1 MALNGIDISRYQKDI
16 DLSKVPCDF
25 VIVKA
30 TEGADY
36 VSPEYD
42 AQYKAAK
49 KAGKKL
55 GVYHFASGNH
65 TGEKEADY
73 FLSQVKD
80 VIGEAILCLDWES
93 DALKKGVS
101 YANAFLDRVYEKTG
115 VKPFIYMSKSV
126 CRDYDW
132 SSVVNAGYPLWC
144 AQYANNNIT
153 GYQDNPWTDSKGM
166 GAFKKM
172 VIYQYSSHG
181 RLDGYSGNL
190 DLDIFYG
197 SAEGWDKYA
206 GKSESSSKPEEK
218 PEQKPATNKKNT
230 ITVDGLWG
238 VDTTKKAQKV
248 FGTTVDGKVSNQLS
262 TYKSSNPGLLSESW
276 EWQSKKSGC
285 SPLIKAIQKWCGATQ
300 DGLIGPDTI
309 KKMQKKLRCGAD
321 GKFDKPSPAIKAFQ
335 KWLNKQ

>member
-1 MALNGIDISRYQKDI
+1 MALNGIDISRYQKGI

-42 AQYKAAK
+42 SQYKDAK
-49 KAGKKL
+49 RAGKKL

-80 VIGEAILCLDWES
+80 AVGESILCLDWEA
-93 DALKKGVS
+93 DAIKKGVS
-101 YANAFLDRVYEKTG
+101 YAKDFLDRVYKKTG

-126 CRDYDW
+126 CRNYDW
-132 SSVVNAGYPLWC
+132 TDVVNAGYPLWC
-144 AQYANNNIT
+144 AQYANNNTT
-153 GYQDNPWTDSKGM
+153 GYKSEPWTDSKGM
-166 GAFKKM
+166 GAFKEM
-172 VIYQYSSHG
+172 VIFQYSSKG

-197 SAEGWDKYA
+197 TKSKWDKYA
-206 GKSESSSKPEEK
+206 GKTTASGTTTEEK
-218 PEQKPATNKKNT
+218 PASKPSTKKDT

-238 VDTTKKAQKV
+238 VNTTKKAQKV

-262 TYKSSNPGLLSESW
+262 AYKSSNPGLLSSSW
-276 EWQSKKSGC
+276 EWQSKKSGN
-285 SPLIKAIQKWCGATQ
+285 SPLVKAIQKWCGATQ

-309 KKMQKKLRCGAD
+309 KKFQKKLGCGAD
-321 GKFDKPSPAIKAFQ
+321 GKLDKPSPAIKVFQ
-335 KWLNKQ
+335 TWLNKQ